1 MNQILSSLAMATL
14 GFQLSVLLLAV
25 FLLTVPVRCDEKDNL
40 LQGINSYRRT
50 KGLPELTKNDKAGC
64 LADQIAEKMEGQPCA
79 RVTGSNSTPP
89 SPPNPPQFSNY
100 PDALKKCKV
109 DIAHTKDGVI
119 LPVCVKDRVPTLVLT
134 NYTQSSYGVYLNNSK
149 FTGAGIGKE
158 EDWTVVVMSTNT
170 PSGTLSS
177 GSVYS
182 NVCIMCHMFFL
193 LVSLLI
199 LVI

>member
-1 MNQILSSLAMATL
+1 MYLIC
-14 GFQLSVLLLAV
+14 
-25 FLLTVPVRCDEKDNL
+25 VPDEKDNL

-50 KGLPELTKNDKAGC
+50 RGLPELTKNDKAGC
-64 LADQIAEKMEGQPCA
+64 LADQIAEKLKDQPCA

-89 SPPNPPQFSNY
+89 SPPQFSNY

-109 DIAHTKDGVI
+109 DIAHTRDGII

-134 NYTQSSYGVYLNNSK
+134 NYTQSSYAVYLNNSK

-170 PSGTLSS
+170 PTGTLAS
-177 GSVYS
+177 GAVYA
-182 NVCIMCHMFFL
+182 NVCFMCHMVL
-193 LVSLLI
+193 VLVSLLV
-199 LVI
+199 LVF